1 MIHILK
7 ESLEIPSYGERRQ
20 MENVS
25 ILGSVRIAQNLPIED
40 ESFSEEIKMHLNAAL
55 SILNQ
60 NGIGRPLTVTG
71 LDAKWGDFKDDSQ
84 VEGNEHFNMVPMFVQ
99 MRVKILFDPPPPSN
113 VQYYNNYIE
122 ELLWRLRTAYEPK

>member
-1 MIHILK
+1 MLK
-7 ESLEIPSYGERRQ
+7 ESPEIPSYGERRQ
-20 MENVS
+20 MEAVS
-25 ILGSVRIAQNLPIED
+25 ILGSVRIALGLSMED

-60 NGIGRPLTVTG
+60 NGIGKPLTITG

-84 VEGNEHFNMVPMFVQ
+84 VEGNEYFNMIPLFVQ
-99 MRVKILFDPPPPSN
+99 TSIKILFDPPPPSN
-113 VQYYNNYIE
+113 VQYYNNYIQ

>member
-1 MIHILK
+1 MLK
-7 ESLEIPSYGERRQ
+7 ESPEIPSYGERRQ
-20 MENVS
+20 MEAVS
-25 ILGSVRIAQNLPIED
+25 ILGSVRIALGLSMED

-60 NGIGRPLTVTG
+60 NGIGKPLTITG

-84 VEGNEHFNMVPMFVQ
+84 VEGNEYFNMIPMFVQ
-99 MRVKILFDPPPPSN
+99 TSIKILFDPPPPSN
-113 VQYYNNYIE
+113 VQYYNNYIQ